1 MLESRGKYRGHGKIR
16 DFNQKKKKKKKKKK
30 KMREYRCYFILKS
43 LMEFLLAIL

>member
-16 DFNQKKKKKKKKKK
+16 DFNQKKKK

>member
-16 DFNQKKKKKKKKKK
+16 DFNQKKKKK

>member
-16 DFNQKKKKKKKKKK
+16 DFNQKKK